1 MSGRN
6 SSRGFLRPPMPPR
19 AAAPSGRGG
28 GGGPGIAASPDG
40 SIGGSSATACGC
52 CPITGLMKQA
62 SYGNYSQA
70 APIGIIE
77 PTIVTPPPPGSTP
90 GGAFGFAPPSF
101 VEFLPVTGAPGAHQ
115 TFGLPKEFGGRTV
128 LWGAEPMETLAQAQT
143 SWNLNA
149 RPILLP
155 MGQPGGDFASIAVA
169 SAAPFPFA
177 LTLAAGFKTTVP
189 LDWFVRAI
197 VTCVQG
203 TATPGPG
210 AGSIGRLYAL
220 AHQEE
225 DDVCSTR

>member
-1 MSGRN
+1 MPINELDRRRAAGSQLLSGPVVITTGDEPLIVDLLPTATPGYHWIVESLSLIAHLVTRAPADN
-6 SSRGFLRPPMPPR
+6 RGFPPL
-19 AAAPSGRGG
+19 
-28 GGGPGIAASPDG
+28 
-40 SIGGSSATACGC
+40 
-52 CPITGLMKQA
+52 TGLFLCPPA
-62 SYGNYSQA
+62 T
-70 APIGIIE
+70 PI
-77 PTIVTPPPPGSTP
+77 
-90 GGAFGFAPPSF
+90 
-101 VEFLPVTGAPGAHQ
+101 
-115 TFGLPKEFGGRTV
+115 
-128 LWGAEPMETLAQAQT
+128 ETLAQAQT